1 VKYGRLIKVT
11 VATLLEAEEE
21 VATLVER
28 LFRQPVALYTDEETL
43 RTEVSVFLSSALAWT
58 GGKRQRLEAG
68 LRRLRAN
75 GVPLGRTRIKSAVL
89 PPRDWAEAWKRH
101 FRPLDIRGRLLVL
114 PTWSRRQPAAGQA
127 VVRLDPG
134 LSFGTGQHPTTAFC
148 LEQIAANAPGAN
160 AVSCVGS
167 ARSPATDVAVRAPRS
182 DPRSLLDIGCG
193 SGILAIAAARL
204 GYTPVEAFD
213 LDPDAVRIAQENAVL
228 NGVAGRLTVARHDLV
243 RRRVEAARRFDVVCA
258 NLLADLL
265 LSQAERITRFVARSG
280 TLVLAGILASEFE
293 AVCRKYAANGW
304 QLTADREVKEWRS
317 GAFRRAAEPQATTIP
332 SNHET
337 QEMHERRSPAC
348 RRQVHRRQAPGSR
361 TDR

>member
-1 VKYGRLIKVT
+1 MACDPVKYGSLVKVT
-11 VATLLEAEEE
+11 VATPLEAEEE
-21 VATLVER
+21 VAALIER

-43 RTEVSVFLSSALAWT
+43 RTEVSVFLSSAWAWT
-58 GGKRQRLEAG
+58 SGTRQRLEAG
-68 LRRLRAN
+68 LRRLRAS
-75 GVPLGRTRIKSAVL
+75 GVPLGRTHIKSAVL

-114 PTWSRRQPAAGQA
+114 PTWSRRQPAVGQA

-148 LEQIAANAPGAN
+148 LEQIVAHAPRAERPESRRGRPLPRVSAKSHAA
-160 AVSCVGS
+160 
-167 ARSPATDVAVRAPRS
+167 DVAVRGPEAAAAEASRRP
-182 DPRSLLDIGCG
+182 SLLDIGCG

-204 GYTPVEAFD
+204 GYKPVEAFD
-213 LDPDAVRIAQENAVL
+213 LDPDAVRIARENAAL
-228 NGVAGRLTVARHDLV
+228 NGVAGRLTVARQDLV

-265 LSQAERITRFVARSG
+265 LAQAERITRFVARHG

-304 QLTADREVKEWRS
+304 RLTANREVKEWRS
-317 GAFRRAAEPQATTIP
+317 GAFRRAE
-332 SNHET
+332 
-337 QEMHERRSPAC
+337 
-348 RRQVHRRQAPGSR
+348 AP
-361 TDR
+361 